1 MPLFDRIYFNG
12 VFGALGGLLGWMLF
26 AVFGDK
32 SASQNQVGIQLLLGG
47 ACIGGVIGYF
57 VVSVDAIRDRSLVRF
72 CRLASYGAVLGAVG
86 GAMGMWVGDTVNF
99 KLVEW
104 IGAVR
109 GTKELLLTVFAR
121 GLGWMLLGLAVGA
134 SEGIASRSMGKF
146 TYGLAGGALGGFL
159 GGILFSLFYDKAKNQ
174 SGSAAV
180 WSALGLV
187 ILGACIGTLSALVR
201 AVFQPASVKVL
212 RGWQEGREYPL
223 EKPLNLLGRDERA
236 DIALFRDMRVER
248 QHALIERKGNR
259 FLLLNH
265 DAPPEYTRVNG
276 DAVTLS
282 CDLKDGDR
290 IELGNVTLRF
300 QTKEAQRPK
309 ALR

>member
-32 SASQNQVGIQLLLGG
+32 SASQNEVSVQLLLGG

-86 GAMGMWVGDTVNF
+86 GAVGMWVGDTVNF

-121 GLGWMLLGLAVGA
+121 GLGWMFLGLAVGA
-134 SEGIASRSMGKF
+134 SEGIASRSLGKF
-146 TYGLAGGALGGFL
+146 TYGLAGGASGGFL
-159 GGILFSLFYDKAKNQ
+159 GGILFALSYDKAKNQ

-187 ILGACIGTLSALVR
+187 ILGACIGALSALVR

-223 EKPLNLLGRDERA
+223 EKPEILLGRDERA
-236 DIALFRDMRVER
+236 DIALFRDMRVEK
-248 QHALIERKGNR
+248 QHALIQRQGKR
-259 FLLLNH
+259 FIFVNH
-265 DAPPEYTRVNG
+265 DAPPEHTRVNG

-282 CDLKDGDR
+282 CDLNDGDR
-290 IELGNVTLRF
+290 IDLGNVTLRF
-300 QTKEAQRPK
+300 QTKEAQRRK
-309 ALR
+309 AAR